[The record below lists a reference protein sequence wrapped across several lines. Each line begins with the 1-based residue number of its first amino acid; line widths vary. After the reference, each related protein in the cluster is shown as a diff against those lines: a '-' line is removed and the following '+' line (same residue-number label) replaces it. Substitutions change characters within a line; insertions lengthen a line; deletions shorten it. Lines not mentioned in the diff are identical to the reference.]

1 LRRRTGDSL
10 ILLMGPA
17 NDPPLRAIAAALK
30 QVHADYICLN
40 GNLEIAKGWLPNS
53 EAVLTVHGREM
64 PLGQLQSAYL
74 RPFGLSTE
82 DGKERKALETL
93 LAWADLTTIRIVNR
107 PAASL
112 PNNSKPLQG
121 QWIRTFGLRIPETLV
136 TTDPEAARE
145 FSRRHGEVVY
155 KSISGVRSIVR
166 RLGNDRYPQLN
177 DVANCPTQFQR
188 YIRGDDLRV
197 HVIGET
203 VHTLRIQSNC
213 DDYRYA
219 ARNGAQVKAT
229 EVELDPPIAQ
239 SLRTI
244 VRQMGLWV
252 AGVDLRR
259 TPAGEI
265 YCLEINPS
273 PAFTYYEGLAGIRLA
288 GEVAAL
294 LIQCSERELGDPR

>member
-1 LRRRTGDSL
+1 LRRSAEVSV
-10 ILLMGPA
+10 ILLVGPG
-17 NDPPLRAIAAALK
+17 NDPPLRAIVAALG
-30 QVHADYICLN
+30 QVGAHYICLD
-40 GNLEIAKGWLPNS
+40 GNLGIARPWWPDS
-53 EAVLTVHGREM
+53 EAVLSVHGREI
-64 PLGQLQSAYL
+64 PLEQVRSAYL

-82 DGKERKALETL
+82 DRQERKALETL
-93 LAWADLTTIRIVNR
+93 LAWTDLTTARIVNR

-121 QWIRTFGLRIPETLV
+121 QLIRRFGLRIPETLV
-136 TTDPEAARE
+136 TSDPEVAHE
-145 FSRRHGEVVY
+145 FTRRHGEVVY

-166 RLGNDRYPQLN
+166 RLGKDRYPQLD

-188 YIRGDDLRV
+188 YVLGDDLRV
-197 HVIGET
+197 HVIGDA
-203 VHTLRIQSNC
+203 VHTLRIQSDC

-219 ARNGAQVKAT
+219 ARNGGQVKAS
-229 EVELDPPIAQ
+229 EMELDPATAE

-252 AGVDLRR
+252 AGVDLRI

-273 PAFTYYEGLAGIRLA
+273 PGFTYYEQLAGVSLA

-294 LIQCSERELGDPR
+294 LIEGGHREWGDPR